1 MKLEVPDIELGE
13 DPVAVARDRS
23 IVSQLEAV
31 MEKWGMIIS
40 RTVDEQLKKV
50 PQGNG
55 PLAEVDF
62 WKERSSALSAVYE
75 QVKLPA
81 VQHVLAILN
90 EANVASFSNFEYH
103 RSELNKYYLEARDN
117 VKFLGTLERHLKNLA
132 HGANFTIVLET
143 LPALMNSLRMV
154 WVISRHYNT
163 DERMVPMM
171 ERIAWEICER
181 VARVVNVKTVF
192 RYSVRVTQF
201 GARGCTTSRVVNSGF
216 PLLD

>member
-1 MKLEVPDIELGE
+1 VKLEVPDIELGE

-23 IVSQLEAV
+23 IVSQLESV

-192 RYSVRVTQF
+192 RYSVRVTLF
-201 GARGCTTSRVVNSGF
+201 GARRCTTSHVVNSGF